1 MTDLH
6 IQIICQIS
14 IHDLIFLYS
23 KEKFS
28 DIVEWLKANAVK
40 GESSPS
46 TGSPTAEKKTE
57 IEHKNTD
64 VKLFQG
70 QTNFAPISATTSSAT
85 SWTSGA
91 FFNHQTPSI
100 FGNYFSSIATSWTSY
115 VMM

>member
-1 MTDLH
+1 M
-6 IQIICQIS
+6 
-14 IHDLIFLYS
+14 FLYS

-40 GESSPS
+40 GESTPS

-70 QTNFAPISATTSSAT
+70 QTGFAPTSATTSNVT

-91 FFNHQTPSI
+91 FFNHQAPSI
-100 FGNYFSSIATSWTSY
+100 FGNISFLALSIIFFKDFGAFVEDS
-115 VMM
+115 MC